1 MREKILILM
10 SSIRKNMEVIDGP
23 FEELKKVY
31 KDYEKT
37 GDHYFRGKLH
47 LILTISNRSGIFSD
61 MRITQR

>member
-10 SSIRKNMEVIDGP
+10 SSIRKNMEVIDGL

-37 GDHYFRGKLH
+37 GDHYFQGKPH
-47 LILTISNRSGIFSD
+47 LS
-61 MRITQR
+61 

>member
-10 SSIRKNMEVIDGP
+10 SSIRKNMEVIDGL

-47 LILTISNRSGIFSD
+47 LS
-61 MRITQR
+61 